1 VKIQH
6 LPIPVGSFDA
16 FDRLYVA
23 APVIPRFQAFRG
35 SGHLR
40 EDYALLCHRLSLVG
54 HHELM
59 PESKDW
65 VWDLQIQRL
74 PPKKEKWS
82 KYV

>member
-1 VKIQH
+1 MLDPLLPLISCLLPLSH
-6 LPIPVGSFDA
+6 LSF
-16 FDRLYVA
+16 LE
-23 APVIPRFQAFRG
+23 AFRG

-65 VWDLQIQRL
+65 DWLKIDGDRGLIGDGDPQKDNSGL
-74 PPKKEKWS
+74 
-82 KYV
+82 